1 MNNLKKGG
9 QYDCTPYIEDGFYL
23 HELLFQLT
31 SSCGCTKNA
40 ASVVTCRDL
49 YTGLPYLKPIFWMQ
63 EMNGCKPSISADCKA
78 IVKELYKVWIKVP
91 SKDDDEMCEDAYK
104 KTKTLADSS
113 SCN

>member
-1 MNNLKKGG
+1 MNHLETGG

-31 SSCGCTKNA
+31 SSCSCTKSA
-40 ASVVTCRDL
+40 GSVVTCEEL
-49 YTGLPYLKPIFWMQ
+49 NTGLPYLKPIFWMQ
-63 EMNGCKPSISADCKA
+63 TITCKPSISADCKA

-91 SKDDDEMCEDAYK
+91 SKGDDEMCEDAYE

-113 SCN
+113 GCN